1 MIAQR
6 LPAKRAAGDHTI
18 AYVSPELIEAL
29 AAIEP
34 FDERPA
40 AVNDHPG
47 EPPAARTGVPPEEL
61 DGTDLEET
69 VRWAIVDSNH
79 GPPPYQSGALTD

>member
-18 AYVSPELIEAL
+18 ACVAPELVEAL

-34 FDERPA
+34 FDERRA
-40 AVNDHPG
+40 AVK
-47 EPPAARTGVPPEEL
+47 EVAPEEL
-61 DGTDLEET
+61 AASDLEEA